1 VRKIRDKDYDNYR
14 RAALAAVADQK
25 SALIAGYIAGLG
37 LFASILGCYLV
48 LLLLM
53 ALMGTLLSLPTLHEV
68 ASRTTQVVG
77 LTGGSFRVFQ
87 GLLSFAMLLA
97 LLGAFSANLHRDHK
111 AVKIWNFRFG
121 KDFIPYFLLV
131 FFLIAAYIVSWLPQ
145 ATITILTIGDNT
157 GSVPLW
163 GILIITILASIPIT
177 LLLYD
182 GWWYWYKKVIPL
194 WIKDEE
200 TLKKAEEKIIEIAN
214 N

>member
-1 VRKIRDKDYDNYR
+1 MRKIRDKDYDNYR

-87 GLLSFAMLLA
+87 GLLSFAMLTSRCFLRQPA
-97 LLGAFSANLHRDHK
+97 PGSQSSEDLELPIWQGLHSLFFAGVLFNCSVYR
-111 AVKIWNFRFG
+111 V
-121 KDFIPYFLLV
+121 LV
-131 FFLIAAYIVSWLPQ
+131 TASN
-145 ATITILTIGDNT
+145 DNHT
-157 GSVPLW
+157 
-163 GILIITILASIPIT
+163 
-177 LLLYD
+177 
-182 GWWYWYKKVIPL
+182 
-194 WIKDEE
+194 
-200 TLKKAEEKIIEIAN
+200 N
-214 N
+214 NR